1 MSQSQHSR
9 TSNLA
14 STLTP
19 PKPKQTRCSGSRT
32 THLREFVHGLLPAHI
47 TSRVEVRVT
56 ENVATAAVVPAS
68 TEALVDGEQTEFS
81 PSEASNLVESVNAD
95 YLVLVTGRAAPLES
109 VCLNDQLTADS
120 AYQFGLAIHETLH
133 ILKTAFGALQSL
145 TEDRVEPAHREF
157 VHELINITE
166 DGAIENEAM
175 TGDDFSQR
183 SANRL
188 TLINEALTQKPD
200 EYPED
205 HEFSFGDALL
215 KALHDRLIYDS
226 GVTDLLLDETDTQFT
241 FATDA
246 DRKAFTEIDAAID
259 QLATDILSLRSD
271 ATVAIHH
278 HDKAASIKRIKR
290 TIRFWNEDL
299 KPLLADQDDPEGDA
313 DANDSDE
320 AGEPESQQ
328 SGGDGDTETA
338 PEDGSDGG
346 PSLETTESGDSR
358 QSVDQYPTI
367 GNEPDPDGVD
377 EGDEDSTDTSD
388 GTDATD
394 TTDDTGTTDTSDD
407 ADGRAGESPASEPA
421 ETTGEDTPTDDETD
435 TPDTPE
441 QTTSGQASLT
451 DFGQDDDG
459 DDGETTPD
467 TDTGGD
473 TGPTASRDEPAAPD
487 TAAGAPE
494 VETAQE
500 ATAPDTDT
508 TSNQPPTE
516 EEGQDSPEVPS
527 PVHEPESLSSADFES
542 DRQQAAE
549 TAADAT
555 VDETALE
562 RDLEAIDD
570 QLAVE
575 GAGQFAAVE
584 DLDILPEPDPQDVPD
599 IDWAT
604 IEGSAALVGGTLAK
618 ELRLDQQTNHRDG
631 LSSGSTINVKTAY
644 RLGYGD
650 PRTFTETLP
659 GDEKDYFLV
668 LILDRSASMGPSYYD
683 DEAESKISVATN
695 GVARFALAC
704 ESLDIDVA
712 IIDFY
717 RDDVRLVKPPAVETE
732 FASEQILSTETGGKT
747 PLAEALSLARTLAD
761 SSPRE
766 SLIISMTDDKPSD
779 IDAVASEIAASY
791 DPVCSLTIA
800 TDCKPGH
807 PPEQAE
813 TLLREYDQTTT
824 VYDPS
829 QLESRLD
836 ELASLLS
843 VY

>member
-1 MSQSQHSR
+1 M
-9 TSNLA
+9 
-14 STLTP
+14 
-19 PKPKQTRCSGSRT
+19 
-32 THLREFVHGLLPAHI
+32 
-47 TSRVEVRVT
+47 EVRIS

-68 TEALVDGEQTEFS
+68 TEALVDGDQTEFS
-81 PSEASNLVESVNAD
+81 PSEASNLVESVDAD
-95 YLVLVTGRAAPLES
+95 YIVLVTGKPAPLES

-145 TEDRVEPAHREF
+145 TEEQVDPAHREF

-166 DGAIENEAM
+166 DGAIENEAI
-175 TGDDFSQR
+175 TGEDFSQR

-188 TLINEALTQKPD
+188 TLINEALTQKPA

-215 KALHDRLIYDS
+215 KGLHDRLIYDS

-246 DRKAFTEIDAAID
+246 DRKAFAEIDTAID
-259 QLATDILSLRSD
+259 QLATDIISLRSD
-271 ATVAIHH
+271 ATADIHH

-299 KPLLADQDDPEGDA
+299 KPLLADQDDPESDA
-313 DANDSDE
+313 DANDPDE
-320 AGEPESQQ
+320 AGEAESQQ
-328 SGGDGDTETA
+328 SSGDGDTKTA
-338 PEDGSDGG
+338 PGDGSDGG

-367 GNEPDPDGVD
+367 GDEPDPDDVD
-377 EGDEDSTDTSD
+377 EGDEDSTDTS
-388 GTDATD
+388 GNTD
-394 TTDDTGTTDTSDD
+394 TTDTPDSTGDP
-407 ADGRAGESPASEPA
+407 AGDSPASEPA

-435 TPDTPE
+435 APDTPE

-451 DFGQDDDG
+451 DFGQNDDG
-459 DDGETTPD
+459 DGGETAPD
-467 TDTGGD
+467 TDAEGD
-473 TGPTASRDEPAAPD
+473 SAPTASRDESADSD
-487 TAAGAPE
+487 TTAETPE
-494 VETAQE
+494 AKTAQE
-500 ATAPDTDT
+500 ATAADADT
-508 TSNQPPTE
+508 TSNQPPTDGE
-516 EEGQDSPEVPS
+516 RQDSPEAPS
-527 PVHEPESLSSADFES
+527 PVHDSESLSPADFES

-555 VDETALE
+555 VDEAALE
-562 RDLEAIDD
+562 RDLQTIDD

-599 IDWAT
+599 IDWPA
-604 IEGSAALVGGTLAK
+604 IEQSAALVGDTLAK

-659 GDEKDYFLV
+659 GNEKDYFLV

-683 DEAESKISVATN
+683 DEPESKISVATN